1 MLKAEAETNLVAT
14 AMLKAEAE
22 TNLVATA
29 SRQRRRLTSYSVL
42 LYY

>member
-1 MLKAEAETNLVAT
+1 MQATMLKAEAETNLVAT

-29 SRQRRRLTSYSVL
+29 SR
-42 LYY
+42 

>member
-29 SRQRRRLTSYSVL
+29 SR
-42 LYY
+42 